1 MRVRSLR
8 PLIESEKLFS
18 KPVGSRG
25 VELCLNRR
33 LGSVAMLAFLIVVS
47 DVRDARACSCITG
60 IPLCETLWNTRPR

>member
-1 MRVRSLR
+1 M
-8 PLIESEKLFS
+8 
-18 KPVGSRG
+18 
-25 VELCLNRR
+25 NRR